1 MENDTVRASR
11 IVSKAAVTNELNHEH
26 STPNTP
32 TGSPSG
38 ERSPAPLEITQ
49 LRFPF
54 EVDGSDYE
62 AGVERFDDSPARIAC
77 AYHVGGDTARAR
89 ELLQADHLPPH
100 DYSIALD
107 TLRRSIVASRSESTA
122 ANHNDV
128 GQRARGARPD
138 NYVHGGADGDPLTET
153 YNKLLTCGVFNRP
166 FDRENNHNVNL
177 RWNMLYSLREEIIS
191 RLQRDDVIA
200 ILPFVAEKRT
210 AHRNVEYALESVG
223 GDSVI
228 AVSAVRDLES
238 ERNVSRS
245 LAETSSKL
253 ISQQEILRC
262 FDWRAIGKACE
273 IPVIADS
280 DGSLPPVGGKGLTM
294 LAGVAM
300 AAAERRLANKYVFF
314 SDTDFLRPWEYD
326 SFAHLGIPLALGDK
340 FIPRLIK
347 TAKTGPGRNNE
358 AWTRESN
365 SLATDPR
372 QHELTRGTALLC
384 QQFIWPLSG
393 NLAMRGDDL
402 YNLPF
407 ATGTGIETQ
416 INAFY
421 AGRQLQRGECEVAQ
435 VCNPNPL
442 LEDGESR
449 PVRESAMIGRCQ
461 MWLRAVLTSV
471 GEFEKPLHDWSLSD
485 IRYFNTSRGGAQHWG
500 AFQDA
505 FHGPLTPSKI
515 TLDYM
520 LPSLEQCDRIGAINW
535 ERMLRTYRP

>member
-1 MENDTVRASR
+1 M
-11 IVSKAAVTNELNHEH
+11 TNEPNHEH
-26 STPNTP
+26 STPITQTSSP
-32 TGSPSG
+32 TGDRAHAS
-38 ERSPAPLEITQ
+38 LELTQ
-49 LRFPF
+49 LQFPF
-54 EVDGSDYE
+54 ELDSDNSSVDM
-62 AGVERFDDSPARIAC
+62 ERFDDSPARIAC
-77 AYHVGGDTARAR
+77 AYHLGGDTARAR
-89 ELLQADHLPPH
+89 DLLNAEYLPPQ
-100 DYSIALD
+100 DYTVAID
-107 TLRRSIVASRSESTA
+107 TLRTAIVASRSESTD
-122 ANHNDV
+122 ANHGAV
-128 GQRARGARPD
+128 GKRANGARPE

-166 FDRENNHNVNL
+166 FDRESNHNVNL
-177 RWNMLYSLREEIIS
+177 RWNMLYSLREEIVS
-191 RLQRDDVIA
+191 RLHRDDVIA

-210 AHRNVEYALESVG
+210 AHRNVEYALDTVG
-223 GDSVI
+223 RDSVI
-228 AVSAVRDLES
+228 AVSAVSDLES

-262 FDWRAIGKACE
+262 FDWRAIGRACS
-273 IPVIADS
+273 IPVITES

-294 LAGVAM
+294 LAGIAVA
-300 AAAERRLANKYVFF
+300 AVESRLADKYVFF
-314 SDTDFLRPWEYD
+314 SDTDFVRPWEYD
-326 SFAHLGIPLALGDK
+326 SFAHLGIPLVVGDN
-340 FIPRLIK
+340 FTPRLIK

-365 SLATDPR
+365 TLATDPQ

-402 YNLPF
+402 YTLPF
-407 ATGTGIETQ
+407 ATGAGIETQ

-421 AGRQLQRGECEVAQ
+421 AGRQLQRGKCEVAQ

-471 GEFEKPLHDWSLSD
+471 GEFEKPLHDWDLSD
-485 IRYFNTSRGGAQHWG
+485 IRYFNTSRGGARHWG

-535 ERMLRTYRP
+535 ERILRTYRS

>member
-1 MENDTVRASR
+1 M
-11 IVSKAAVTNELNHEH
+11 TNELNHEH

-32 TGSPSG
+32 TSSPHDD
-38 ERSPAPLEITQ
+38 RSHAPLELTQ

-54 EVDGSDYE
+54 EVDSGDY
-62 AGVERFDDSPARIAC
+62 AADTERFDDTPARIAC
-77 AYHVGGDTARAR
+77 AYHLGGNTVRAK
-89 ELLQADHLPPH
+89 ELLQADYLPPH

-107 TLRRSIVASRSESTA
+107 TLRRSIVASRSESTE

-128 GQRARGARPD
+128 GLRARGARPD

-262 FDWRAIGKACE
+262 FDWRAIGRACS

-294 LAGVAM
+294 LAGI
-300 AAAERRLANKYVFF
+300 AAAVAERRLFNKYVLF

-471 GEFEKPLHDWSLSD
+471 GEFEKPLHDWNLSD

-535 ERMLRTYRP
+535 ERILRTYRS

>member
-1 MENDTVRASR
+1 M
-11 IVSKAAVTNELNHEH
+11 TNEPNHEP
-26 STPNTP
+26 STPSAQT
-32 TGSPSG
+32 SSAHG
-38 ERSPAPLEITQ
+38 ERSHASLEITQ
-49 LRFPF
+49 LQFPF
-54 EVDGSDYE
+54 EFNSDNSS
-62 AGVERFDDSPARIAC
+62 ADIERFDDSPARIAC
-77 AYHVGGDTARAR
+77 AYHLGGNTARAKD
-89 ELLQADHLPPH
+89 LLQAEHLPPH
-100 DYSIALD
+100 DYTVAID
-107 TLRRSIVASRSESTA
+107 TLRGAIVASRSESTH
-122 ANHNDV
+122 ANHGDV
-128 GQRARGARPD
+128 GQRALGARPE
-138 NYVHGGADGDPLTET
+138 NYVHGGAERDPLTET

-166 FDRENNHNVNL
+166 FDREKNHNLNL
-177 RWNMLYSLREEIIS
+177 RWNMLHSLREEIIS
-191 RLQRDDVIA
+191 RLHRDDIIA

-210 AHRNVEYALESVG
+210 AHRNVEYALKTVG
-223 GDSVI
+223 RDSVI

-245 LAETSSKL
+245 LAETSSQL
-253 ISQQEILRC
+253 ISQHDILRC
-262 FDWRAIGKACE
+262 FDWRTIGKVCS
-273 IPVIADS
+273 IPVITDS

-314 SDTDFLRPWEYD
+314 SDTDFVRPWEYD
-326 SFAHLGIPLALGDK
+326 SFTHLGVPLVVGDR
-340 FIPRLIK
+340 FAPRLIK

-365 SLATDPR
+365 TLATDPR
-372 QHELTRGTALLC
+372 LRELTRGTALLC

-393 NLAMRGDDL
+393 NLAMRGEDL
-402 YNLPF
+402 YTLPF
-407 ATGTGIETQ
+407 ATGAGIETQ

-421 AGRQLQRGECEVAQ
+421 AGRQLHRGECEVAQ

-461 MWLRAVLTSV
+461 MWLRAVLTSI
-471 GEFEKPLHDWSLSD
+471 GEFENPLHDWTLPD
-485 IRYFNTSRGGAQHWG
+485 IQRFNTSKGGAQHWG

-520 LPSLEQCDRIGAINW
+520 LPSLEQCDRIGAIDW
-535 ERMLRTYRP
+535 EKMLRTGLSHDE